1 MLTVREKTTGLTE
14 QLYFGRQFSQA
25 GGWENII
32 SLFCY
37 AYLFYSPVQE
47 PDREMPFIMNSMPPL
62 PETFH

>member
-1 MLTVREKTTGLTE
+1 MLTVRKKITGLTE

-25 GGWENII
+25 GGWEKYY
-32 SLFCY
+32 SLFSY
-37 AYLFYSPVQE
+37 DHFLHRSVYE

>member
-1 MLTVREKTTGLTE
+1 MLTVRKKTTGLTE
-14 QLYFGRQFSQA
+14 QLYFETVQSSRGM
-25 GGWENII
+25 GKNII